1 MTTTPTP
8 TPSTV
13 ATASNTA
20 TATATTTGDLQPVV
34 LKTPLQTPTG
44 TVLQITLRRAKVRD
58 LKEAQRVATTEADQE
73 LQLLAR
79 LSQEKLTAEDLEEL
93 DLADYAQ
100 VQQQFRQMLGT
111 AG

>member
-1 MTTTPTP
+1 MTNTPA
-8 TPSTV
+8 PSTV
-13 ATASNTA
+13 ATATTASNTA
-20 TATATTTGDLQPVV
+20 TATGNLQPVV

-58 LKEAQRVATTEADQE
+58 LKEAQRVSATEAEQE

-93 DLADYAQ
+93 DLEDYAQ
-100 VQQQFRQMLGT
+100 VQRQFRQLLGH